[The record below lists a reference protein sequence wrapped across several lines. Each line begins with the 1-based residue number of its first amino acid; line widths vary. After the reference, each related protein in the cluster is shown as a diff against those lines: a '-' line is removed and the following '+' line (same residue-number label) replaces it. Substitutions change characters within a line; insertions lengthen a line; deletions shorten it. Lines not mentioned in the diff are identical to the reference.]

1 MNSIPFPPIKLL
13 PLNEFESQTQNAW
26 IEHAFLV
33 CRIFLYRNNNHHNQP
48 KVNSNSSN
56 LPKNQLTYYVKK
68 RAWRFHFLWRSFP
81 FRISNRPLIT
91 RWILMQTIFNVIV
104 RLIEGVWGLFVKL
117 CQFQATRLLP
127 CFPVHGETE
136 GKKEKEEKHG
146 SSKNAKSIR
155 GFVTFQSLVFFFK
168 ASNGIVRPLVS
179 SGCLIPWYRL
189 TITATHA
196 IFAIK

>member
-1 MNSIPFPPIKLL
+1 
-13 PLNEFESQTQNAW
+13 
-26 IEHAFLV
+26 
-33 CRIFLYRNNNHHNQP
+33 
-48 KVNSNSSN
+48 
-56 LPKNQLTYYVKK
+56 
-68 RAWRFHFLWRSFP
+68 
-81 FRISNRPLIT
+81 
-91 RWILMQTIFNVIV
+91 MQTIFSVIV
-104 RLIEGVWGLFVKL
+104 RLIEEVWGLFVKL

-127 CFPVHGETE
+127 RLPVHGETE
-136 GKKEKEEKHG
+136 GKKEREEKHG

-155 GFVTFQSLVFFFK
+155 GFVTFQSLVFFFFFFK